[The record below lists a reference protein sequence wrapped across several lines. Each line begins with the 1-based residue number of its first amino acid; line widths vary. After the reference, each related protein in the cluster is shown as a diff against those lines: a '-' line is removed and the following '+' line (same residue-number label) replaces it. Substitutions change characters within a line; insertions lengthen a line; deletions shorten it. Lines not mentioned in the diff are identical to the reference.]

1 MEFTFENQGTNTYLV
16 YSIKEKDVIDSMSL
30 GMLTNNKILGLAP
43 AFFTQIDNT
52 KYIKYNVSAKISV
65 KQFFEG
71 QVNKR
76 RLLGVFHG
84 IVNAM
89 ISAEEYMID
98 VNSILLD
105 LEYIYV
111 DVSTCETV
119 LICLPVVCTDS
130 KPEELGSFF
139 KNIVFRT
146 KFDQTENCDYVAS
159 LINYLNSTPV
169 FSVYDFKTILD
180 DLSENY
186 SEQKIMA
193 EKQEK
198 KAEKQVLIQ
207 KADLEKQN
215 NPPGNIS
222 LTYQTAEQEKQVNIS
237 PDVPVE
243 KNMKVQPQSN
253 GKPVLNN
260 NMAVPVKKADKKME
274 QSMAVGEKQIGLL
287 ELLMHYSKENAQIYK
302 AQKQKRK
309 QMSSSSE
316 NVKVT
321 VEKKKDNMD
330 FVIPGQQ
337 PQITEKESD
346 IPIPNS
352 QLANIPNQIP
362 QEQPV
367 NFGETTV
374 LGGGMVGETT
384 VLSVSSAAIDVKPC
398 LIRVKNKE
406 TILINKPVFRIG
418 KEKSYVDYFIGD
430 NAAISRSH
438 ANIVSRNGEYYVVD
452 TNSTNHTYLNGKMI
466 SSNTENRLESGSLV
480 RLADEEF
487 EFKLY

>member
-71 QVNKR
+71 QVNKK
-76 RLLGVFHG
+76 RLLGVFQG

-111 DVSTCETV
+111 DVSSCETI
-119 LICLPVVCTDS
+119 LICLPVVCTDNKS
-130 KPEELGSFF
+130 EELGSFF
-139 KNIVFRT
+139 KNIVFGT
-146 KFDQTENCDYVAS
+146 KFDQTENCDYVAT

-180 DLSENY
+180 NLRETP
-186 SEQKIMA
+186 SEQMRMA
-193 EKQEK
+193 DNQKNR
-198 KAEKQVLIQ
+198 AEQQVLIQ
-207 KADLEKQN
+207 KPSLVKQN
-215 NPPGNIS
+215 NPPENVS
-222 LTYQTAEQEKQVNIS
+222 LTYQSAEQEKKVNIR
-237 PDVPVE
+237 PDVSE
-243 KNMKVQPQSN
+243 KNVKVQPQSS
-253 GKPVLNN
+253 GKPVTNK

-274 QSMAVGEKQIGLL
+274 QNMAVNEKQMGLL
-287 ELLMHYSKENAQIYK
+287 DLLMHYSKENAQIYK

-309 QMSSSSE
+309 QMSSAPQ
-316 NVKVT
+316 NVNAAVN
-321 VEKKKDNMD
+321 KKKENMD

-337 PQITEKESD
+337 PQITEKESA
-346 IPIPNS
+346 IPAS
-352 QLANIPNQIP
+352 EVQLTNTQSQIP

-367 NFGETTV
+367 SFGETTV

-384 VLSVSSAAIDVKPC
+384 VLSVSSATVSVKPY
-398 LIRVKNKE
+398 LIRVKNNE

>member
-43 AFFTQIDNT
+43 AFFTQIDKT

-71 QVNKR
+71 PVNKK
-76 RLLGVFHG
+76 RLLGVFQG

-89 ISAEEYMID
+89 ISAEDYMID

-111 DVSTCETV
+111 DVSTCETI
-119 LICLPVVCTDS
+119 LICLPIVCSGCKTED
-130 KPEELGSFF
+130 LGNFF

-146 KFDQTENCDYVAS
+146 KFDQTENCDYVAR

-180 DLSENY
+180 ELGERR
-186 SEQKIMA
+186 SEQREIVDEQKNKKEEPVKA
-193 EKQEK
+193 SATDALNQNNGQKNTGSSYEEELREK
-198 KAEKQVLIQ
+198 K
-207 KADLEKQN
+207 
-215 NPPGNIS
+215 
-222 LTYQTAEQEKQVNIS
+222 VNI
-237 PDVPVE
+237 
-243 KNMKVQPQSN
+243 KNDTQSGTGEYAQQN
-253 GKPVLNN
+253 LRP
-260 NMAVPVKKADKKME
+260 PVKNNLEVPSRKEDKNPGQGTVE
-274 QSMAVGEKQIGLL
+274 VEKQIGIL
-287 ELLMHYSKENAQIYK
+287 ELLMHYSKENVQIYK

-309 QMSSSSE
+309 QAASSSKNL
-316 NVKVT
+316 NVSSG
-321 VEKKKDNMD
+321 KKKGNTD

-337 PQITEKESD
+337 PQLVEKKTDVTVKEPQPSV
-346 IPIPNS
+346 IPVS
-352 QLANIPNQIP
+352 QPQAQI
-362 QEQPV
+362 V

-374 LGGGMVGETT
+374 LGGSAAGETT
-384 VLSVSSAAIDVKPC
+384 VLLASPVVAEVKPC
-398 LIRVKNKE
+398 LIRIKNKE
-406 TILINKPVFRIG
+406 TIMINKPVFRIG

-438 ANIVSRNGEYYVVD
+438 ANIVSRNGEYFVVD
-452 TNSTNHTYLNGKMI
+452 TNSTNHTYLNGRMI
-466 SSNTENRLESGSLV
+466 SSNTENRLESGSVV
-480 RLADEEF
+480 RLADEDF